1 MNVSVTV
8 ELPNLKDTISR
19 YRFAYLMTTNA
30 NNAPHAVAV
39 AVVHQGGE
47 LIVGSIGRRS
57 RENAL
62 ARPAVSLLWPPESVA
77 DYSLIVDGQAFVVED
92 SVHIKPTRAVL
103 HRPAP
108 SPEPSAPDACGAD
121 CVKLELRA

>member
-1 MNVSVTV
+1 MSVTV
-8 ELPNLKDTISR
+8 DLPNLKNTISR

-39 AVVHQGGE
+39 AAVLRGDE
-47 LIVGSIGRRS
+47 LIVSSIGRRS

-62 ARPAVSLLWPPESVA
+62 ARPAVSLLWPPESMSE
-77 DYSLIVDGQAFVVED
+77 YSLIVDGQALVAED
-92 SVHIKPTRAVL
+92 SLRIKPTRAVL

-121 CVKLELRA
+121 CVKLELSA